1 MQSKLRSLA
10 SDTIVYG
17 VSTVAGRFLTF
28 LLTPLYTNYLSASE
42 IGDVSAI
49 YAMIAFVNIV
59 YSLGM
64 EPAFMRFWDRNAEER
79 NGLVFSVAFL
89 TVAVIGVLV
98 TASTVLLAG
107 PIAASPVLKLDGDG
121 ARLVAVASVIP
132 LLDALVLIPFAKLRM
147 ERRPRTFAV
156 LRLVSIVVTVAM
168 NLVLVVAL
176 DMRVE
181 GALLAGV
188 VGSAST
194 LLFFLPSL
202 RGVIPTMR
210 RQAAEARTLLTSM
223 LRFGTPTVPA
233 SFSSI
238 MVQVAD
244 RPILL
249 MLMGNAAVGM
259 YQTNFR
265 LALPMM
271 MFVTVFEYAWKPFYL
286 NHREDADAKAVFAR
300 VLTLFTIV
308 GGAVF
313 LVTSL
318 LMEYVVQVPFIG
330 GRFIHPRYWSGLSI
344 VPVVMFAYYINGVFI
359 NLAAGFHI
367 EKRTSIFPVAT
378 GLAALVSVGATWAFV
393 PAFGIMGAAW
403 AKVAA
408 YAAGTVVLGIA
419 LIRVYPMSY
428 DIPRIL
434 AAVACAAAIY
444 AGILAMPLEGTPA
457 LILRVAAVPIYVGV
471 LIITRVLAPST
482 LRTMLSLVKR

>member
-10 SDTIVYG
+10 SDTIIYG
-17 VSTVAGRFLTF
+17 LSTVVGRFLTF
-28 LLTPLYTNYLSASE
+28 LLTPLYTNYLSAEE

-64 EPAFMRFWDRNAEER
+64 EPAFMRFWDRKDADR
-79 NGLVFSVAFL
+79 SGLVFAVAFL
-89 TVAVIGVLV
+89 AVSVIGIAVTTLTVVL
-98 TASTVLLAG
+98 APFIAG
-107 PIAASPVLKLDGDG
+107 SPMLQLGGDG
-121 ARLVAVASVIP
+121 AHLVAVASLIP
-132 LLDALVLIPFAKLRM
+132 LLDALVLIPFARLRM
-147 ERRPRTFAV
+147 EQRSRTFAL
-156 LRLVSIVVTVAM
+156 LRLVSIVVTVVM
-168 NLVLVVAL
+168 NLVFVVHL

-181 GALLAGV
+181 GALLAGIL
-188 VGSAST
+188 GSAST
-194 LLFFLPSL
+194 LLFFVPSL
-202 RGVIPTMR
+202 RSVIPAVRARGREMR
-210 RQAAEARTLLTSM
+210 RLLGEM
-223 LRFGTPTVPA
+223 VRFGAPTVPA

-244 RPILL
+244 RPIML

-286 NHREDADAKAVFAR
+286 NHREDPDAKAVFAR

-308 GGAVF
+308 CGAVF
-313 LVTSL
+313 LATSL
-318 LMEYVVQVPFIG
+318 LMEYVVQMPFIG

-367 EKRTSIFPVAT
+367 EKRTSFFPVVT
-378 GLAALVSVGATWAFV
+378 GVAAAVSVGATWMFV
-393 PAFGIMGAAW
+393 PWFGIMGAAW

-408 YAAGTVVLGIA
+408 YAAGTALLGAA
-419 LIRVYPMSY
+419 LVRVYPMSY
-428 DIPRIL
+428 DIPRVLTTIAMAGIVYGGVLVLPLQGPAALVVRL
-434 AAVACAAAIY
+434 AAVPVY
-444 AGILAMPLEGTPA
+444 LL
-457 LILRVAAVPIYVGV
+457 LLVA
-471 LIITRVLAPST
+471 TRVLGTST
-482 LRTMLSLVKR
+482 LRTLLSLVKR